1 MATVTSEQIGKIAK
15 AIVVAANPLLV
26 ILFGSQSRGTA
37 DNGSD
42 IDLLIVGERPANGS
56 WSRRREVGNIRRS
69 LPSLNIPIDILFY
82 TPDEVRRWKDTT
94 NHVVHEAFTEGDVI
108 YERP

>member
-1 MATVTSEQIGKIAK
+1 MKTVTNEQLGKIAK
-15 AIVVAANPLLV
+15 AIVNTANPLRV

-37 DNGSD
+37 NGNSD
-42 IDLLIVGERPANGS
+42 IDLLVIGERPANEP

-69 LPSLNIPIDILFY
+69 LPSLDIPVDILFY
-82 TPDEVRRWKDTT
+82 TPDEVLRWKDTT
-94 NHVVHEAFTEGDVI
+94 NHVVREAFAEGDVL